1 MTPRTGH
8 FRKAQATV
16 EFAIVLPF
24 LLLILA
30 AIIEFG
36 FYFCDLIGTTC
47 GVRTGTLAAIQLTPD
62 GSSRYSDFD
71 IYVMVN
77 SAHGPVCPILL
88 DEVSITQTANDPDFA
103 GRTSVTVSI
112 RHAHAF
118 IFSDL
123 LPVAALSV
131 IRSSMRAEAL
141 VTSL

>member
-77 SAHGPVCPILL
+77 SAHGPVCL
-88 DEVSITQTANDPDFA
+88 
-103 GRTSVTVSI
+103 TVSI

>member
-24 LLLILA
+24 LLLVLA
-30 AIIEFG
+30 ALIEFG
-36 FYFCDLIGTTC
+36 FYFHDLIGTTC
-47 GVRTGTLAAIQLTPD
+47 GVRAGTLAAIQLNPD

-71 IYVMVN
+71 LYVIVN

-88 DEVSITQTANDPDFA
+88 DEVSITRTANDPEFD

-112 RHAHAF
+112 RHAHAL
-118 IFSDL
+118 IFSDV
-123 LPVAALSV
+123 LPVATLSV
-131 IRSSMRAEAL
+131 IRSSMRAQTF
-141 VTSL
+141 VTSQ